1 MAKGVI
7 LGLMA
12 GLLLVT
18 GCSRPEQGQ
27 AEGSGG
33 GGGEEKAVV
42 DVAVAQPGADG
53 AARTYTGSTAPQ
65 RQVSLRS
72 QTEGQ
77 LVSLAVDVG
86 DRVAPGQVLAQ
97 LDPAVLRASVGE
109 ANAELAARQFEV
121 SQAEA
126 QLADARTLV
135 EQARAEYQLADDD
148 AERLQ
153 ALADRGAIS
162 AQEAQRSQTTRQ
174 TALQALRSAEEQVR
188 TRQQAVASAAQ
199 RVEAQRALLAQD
211 QARLSNSTLTA
222 PLSAVVLQR
231 LAEPGDF
238 LQAGQPVL
246 ELGNFAEVQVR
257 IQVSDRD
264 RSSFSLGQSVQV
276 QLDAFPGETFTG
288 QVTRISP
295 VADPASR
302 LIPIDITLP
311 NPDGSIGSGLLA
323 RVQVGAS
330 ANVPVVVPESA
341 LDLSGG
347 EETAASGPASET
359 ARGPASETARET
371 AGAAAGG
378 ETDAESTTLFVV
390 ANSGA
395 EPTVEPRTV
404 RLGQRANGQVEILDG
419 LQPGESYVV
428 RSSQPLQPGQPVQ
441 PSLLSES

>member
-1 MAKGVI
+1 M
-7 LGLMA
+7 
-12 GLLLVT
+12 
-18 GCSRPEQGQ
+18 
-27 AEGSGG
+27 
-33 GGGEEKAVV
+33 V

-77 LVSLAVDVG
+77 LINLTVDVG
-86 DRVAPGQVLAQ
+86 DRVAPGQLLAQ
-97 LDPAVLRASVGE
+97 LDPQVLRASVGE

-121 SQAEA
+121 AQAEA

-135 EQARAEYQLADDD
+135 EQARAEYQLAADD

-153 ALADRGAIS
+153 ALAERGAIS

-174 TALQALRSAEEQVR
+174 TSLQALRSAEEQVR

-222 PLSAVVLQR
+222 PLSGVVLQR

-246 ELGNFAEVQVR
+246 ELGSFAEVQVR

-264 RSSFSLGQSVQV
+264 RSTFTLGQSVQV

-323 RVQVGAS
+323 RVRVGAS

-341 LDLSGG
+341 LEIGSG
-347 EETAASGPASET
+347 EETAEANGGASAGGPNTEANAGT
-359 ARGPASETARET
+359 N
-371 AGAAAGG
+371 AGANAAANSG
-378 ETDAESTTLFVV
+378 ASTVFVV
-390 ANSGA
+390 ANAGA
-395 EPTVEPRTV
+395 EPTVELRSV
-404 RLGQRANGQVEILDG
+404 RLGQRSNGQVEIVDG
-419 LQPGESYVV
+419 LQPGESYVI
-428 RSSQPLQPGQPVQ
+428 RSSGPLQPGQPVQ